1 VSSEAGLRIAVIG
14 ASGTLGSELLTV
26 LEERRFPLA
35 DVVPVATDRSLG
47 GEVELRGEVYPIL
60 TEVPRLEAIDALFLC
75 APPGPSLDFAKAAL
89 RARVPCFDL
98 SGALAGQ
105 PDVPLLAADLGY
117 AEEDLAKPLV
127 ATPAGAALALALVLA
142 PLEREVGLRRVVAT
156 SLEAVSG
163 AGQLGME
170 ALSQQVLAIFNHEEP
185 PASVVFDRPVA
196 FDLLPAVGEL
206 EANGATAAEEALAG
220 GVRRLLQRLDLPIA
234 ATVVR
239 VPTFTGDG
247 ASLAIETQ
255 AALGVARACEILA
268 KAAGVSLAQDDP
280 RGPSTRS
287 CSGSELVRVGR
298 LRPDPSHAHGLLLW
312 TAADAVRLAA
322 SNAVRLAEA
331 RFLAR

>member
-1 VSSEAGLRIAVIG
+1 MSGAGLRVAVIG
-14 ASGTLGSELLTV
+14 ATGALGSELLTV
-26 LEERRFPLA
+26 LDERRFPLA

-47 GEVELRGEVYPIL
+47 SEVELGGEVYPIL

-75 APPGPSLDFAKAAL
+75 APPGVALEFAKAAL

-98 SGALAGQ
+98 SGALAAQ
-105 PDVPLLAADLGY
+105 PDVPLLAADLGFT
-117 AEEDLAKPLV
+117 AGDLAKPLV

-142 PLEREVGLRRVVAT
+142 PIAREAGLRRVVAT

-163 AGQLGME
+163 AGQQGM
-170 ALSQQVLAIFNHEEP
+170 ASLSQQVLAIFNHEDP
-185 PASVVFDRPVA
+185 PASDVFDRPVA
-196 FDLLPAVGEL
+196 FDVLPTVGEL
-206 EANGATAAEEALAG
+206 GAAGATAAEEALAG
-220 GVRRLLQRLDLPIA
+220 GVRRLLQRPDLPIA
-234 ATVVR
+234 TTVLR

-247 ASLAIETQ
+247 ASLAVETESVLD
-255 AALGVARACEILA
+255 AARASEILA
-268 KAAGVSLAQDDP
+268 KASGVSLAQEDP

-298 LRPDPSHAHGLLLW
+298 LRPDPTAPRGLLLW

-331 RFLAR
+331 RFVAR

>member
-1 VSSEAGLRIAVIG
+1 MSDAGLRVAVIG
-14 ASGTLGSELLTV
+14 ASGALGSELLAV

-35 DVVPVATDRSLG
+35 DLVPVATDRSFG
-47 GEVELRGEVYPIL
+47 GEVELGGEVYPIL
-60 TEVPRLEAIDALFLC
+60 TEVPRLEAVDALFLC

-105 PDVPLLAADLGY
+105 PDVPLLAADLGCTG
-117 AEEDLAKPLV
+117 EDLAKPLV

-142 PLEREVGLRRVVAT
+142 PIEREAGLRRVVAT

-163 AGQLGME
+163 AGQQGME
-170 ALSQQVLAIFNHEEP
+170 SLSQEVRAIFNQEDP
-185 PASVVFDRPVA
+185 PESPVFGRPVA
-196 FDLLPAVGEL
+196 FDLLPAVGEI
-206 EANGATAAEEALAG
+206 EASGATAHEEALVV
-220 GVRRLLQRLDLPIA
+220 GVRRLLQRPDLSIGV
-234 ATVVR
+234 TVVR

-255 AALGVARACEILA
+255 AALGVVRACEILA

-298 LRPDPSHAHGLLLW
+298 LRPDPSTAHGLLLW

-331 RFLAR
+331 RFLSR

>member
-1 VSSEAGLRIAVIG
+1 VSDAGLRVAVIG
-14 ASGTLGSELLTV
+14 ATGALGSELLTV
-26 LEERRFPLA
+26 LDERRFPLA

-47 GEVELRGEVYPIL
+47 SEVELGGEVYPIL

-105 PDVPLLAADLGY
+105 PDVPLLGADLGFT
-117 AEEDLAKPLV
+117 AEDLAKPLV

-142 PLEREVGLRRVVAT
+142 PIEREAGLRRVVAT

-163 AGQLGME
+163 AGQLGVE
-170 ALSQQVLAIFNHEEP
+170 SLSRQVLAIFNQEDP
-185 PASVVFDRPVA
+185 PASDVFDRPVA
-196 FDLLPAVGEL
+196 FDVLPAVGEIG
-206 EANGATAAEEALAG
+206 AGGATAAEEALAG
-220 GVRRLLQRLDLPIA
+220 GVRRLLQRPDLRIV

-247 ASLAIETQ
+247 ASLAVETQ
-255 AALGVARACEILA
+255 SALDAARASEILA
-268 KAAGVSLAQDDP
+268 KATGVSLAQEDP

-298 LRPDPSHAHGLLLW
+298 VRPDPTAPHGLLLW

-331 RFLAR
+331 RFVAR

>member
-1 VSSEAGLRIAVIG
+1 LSDAGLRVAVIG
-14 ASGTLGSELLTV
+14 ASGALGSELLAV
-26 LEERRFPLA
+26 LGERRFPLA

-47 GEVELRGEVYPIL
+47 GEVELAGETYPIL
-60 TEVPRLEAIDALFLC
+60 TEVPRLDAIDLLFLC
-75 APPGPSLDFAKAAL
+75 APPAPSLELAGSAL

-105 PDVPLLAADLGY
+105 PDVPLLAADLGC
-117 AEEDLAKPLV
+117 AAEDLARPLV

-142 PLEREVGLRRVVAT
+142 PLEREAGLRRVVAT

-163 AGQLGME
+163 AGQQGME
-170 ALSQQVLAIFNHEEP
+170 SLSQQVLAIFNQEEL
-185 PASVVFDRPVA
+185 PASDVFDRPVA
-196 FDLLPAVGEL
+196 FDVLPAVGEIGSS
-206 EANGATAAEEALAG
+206 GATAAEEALVG
-220 GVRRLLQRLDLPIA
+220 GVRRLLRRPDLPIA

-247 ASLAIETQ
+247 ASLAIETES
-255 AALGVARACEILA
+255 ALDAARASEVLA
-268 KAAGVSLAQDDP
+268 KASGVALAQEDP

-298 LRPDPSHAHGLLLW
+298 LRRDPTAPHGLLLW
-312 TAADAVRLAA
+312 TGADALRLAA

-331 RFLAR
+331 RFVSR